1 MKKLLYKLW
10 DNRELFVAILIT
22 WIILLSAMFWI
33 LPTLTSAYVKT
44 AIYTGVEIGEQLQT
58 EDLQPA
64 NTDLQQTVHPDDIQV
79 TNLEVN

>member
-10 DNRELFVAILIT
+10 DNRELFLAILIT
-22 WIILLSAMFWI
+22 LAILLSAMFWI

-44 AIYTGVEIGEQLQT
+44 AVYTELEIGERLQT

-64 NTDLQQTVHPDDIQV
+64 NASLQQTVNPYDIQV
-79 TNLEVN
+79 TNLKVR